1 MHLVDDIYLIF
12 ALNRRVLYLL
22 PDLPDVVHTVV
33 GSGVN
38 LKDIQ
43 RTLIV
48 DGLTG
53 RTLVA
58 RIAIHRMLAVD
69 RLGKKLRDG
78 CLAGS
83 TRATEKIR
91 VPDSVIKN
99 LIAQGADDG
108 ILPLNLI
115 KIVRAP
121 FSI

>member
-58 RIAIHRMLAVD
+58 RIASTGCWQLTALAKSFAMDV
-69 RLGKKLRDG
+69 LPVP
-78 CLAGS
+78 
-83 TRATEKIR
+83 R
-91 VPDSVIKN
+91 VPQKRY
-99 LIAQGADDG
+99 ACP
-108 ILPLNLI
+108 IL
-115 KIVRAP
+115 
-121 FSI
+121 S